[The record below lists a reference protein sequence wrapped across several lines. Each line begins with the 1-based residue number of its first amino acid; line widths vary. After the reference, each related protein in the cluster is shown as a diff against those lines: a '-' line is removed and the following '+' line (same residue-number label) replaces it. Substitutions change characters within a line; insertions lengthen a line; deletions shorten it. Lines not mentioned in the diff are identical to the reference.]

1 MNTKKLLALIL
12 VLALV
17 LCALPMAYAAD
28 PAIGEDTDI
37 EVDVE
42 DLPDVSVLYGDADGN
57 GELTIFD
64 SMLIQQYL
72 AGWDVTVDAAA
83 ADADGNG
90 DAVSPL
96 PPKAR

>member
-12 VLALV
+12 ALALV
-17 LCALPMAYAAD
+17 LCALPMAYAAASD
-28 PAIGEDTDI
+28 PATGDDTDI

-72 AGWDVTVDAAA
+72 AGWDVVLGA
-83 ADADGNG
+83 
-90 DAVSPL
+90 
-96 PPKAR
+96 